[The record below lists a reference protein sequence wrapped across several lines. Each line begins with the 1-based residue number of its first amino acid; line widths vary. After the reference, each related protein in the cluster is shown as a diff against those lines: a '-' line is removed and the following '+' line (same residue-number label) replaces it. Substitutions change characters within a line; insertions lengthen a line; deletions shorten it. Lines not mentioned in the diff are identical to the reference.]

1 VPPPYAEL
9 MQLQEDWRGKSPIPG
24 ILPALVV
31 IGIGVLF
38 LLNNLNIFFLHD
50 VWRYWPAILI
60 AVGLVKM
67 VDSPSSSGLMTGGL
81 LVGLGGLFL
90 ADTLGFLNLTW
101 ASFWPL
107 VLIGAGALMLWSRL
121 ALPRVGFPN
130 IPSGARESTLNESA
144 IFGGVERKVTTD
156 DFRGGHV
163 TALFGG
169 VEIDLRGAGMRGDS
183 AVVDVNSMFGG
194 AVFKIPQ
201 NWIAVADVVAIFGG
215 MSNKSLEPN
224 ADMAGVKRL
233 YIKGAAIFGG
243 VEVKN

>member
-1 VPPPYAEL
+1 
-9 MQLQEDWRGKSPIPG
+9 MQTHEDWRGKSPIPG

-38 LLNNLNIFFLHD
+38 LLNNLNIFFLRD
-50 VWRYWPAILI
+50 VWRYWPGILI

-67 VDSPSSSGLMTGGL
+67 VDSPSPSGLTTGGL
-81 LVGLGGLFL
+81 LVGIGALFL

-121 ALPRVGFPN
+121 ALPRIGFPN
-130 IPSGARESTLNESA
+130 IPPGGRESTLNESA
-144 IFGGVERKVTTD
+144 IFGGVERKVSTD

-163 TALFGG
+163 TAIFGG
-169 VEIDLRGAGMRGDS
+169 VEIDLRRAGMRGDS

-194 AVFKIPQ
+194 VVFKIPQ
-201 NWIAVADVVAIFGG
+201 NWIAVAEVVAIFGG
-215 MSNKSLEPN
+215 LSNKGLEPS
-224 ADMAGVKRL
+224 ADVPGVKRL

>member
-1 VPPPYAEL
+1 
-9 MQLQEDWRGKSPIPG
+9 MQTHEDWRGKSPIPG

-38 LLNNLNIFFLHD
+38 LLNNLNIFFMHD
-50 VWRYWPAILI
+50 IWRYWPAILI

-67 VDSPSSSGLMTGGL
+67 VDSPSQSGLMTGGL
-81 LVGLGGLFL
+81 LVGIGGLFL

-121 ALPRVGFPN
+121 APPHAGLPNV
-130 IPSGARESTLNESA
+130 PSGAHEGTLNECA

-156 DFRGGHV
+156 DFRGGQCSAMFGGVGIDLRHAGIRGDAAV
-163 TALFGG
+163 VDVSSMFGG
-169 VEIDLRGAGMRGDS
+169 VE
-183 AVVDVNSMFGG
+183 
-194 AVFKIPQ
+194 FKVPQ
-201 NWIAVADVVAIFGG
+201 NWIVIGQVVAIFGG
-215 MSNKSLEPN
+215 FGNKTVQPS
-224 ADMAGVKRL
+224 ADMPGVKRL
-233 YIKGAAIFGG
+233 YIKGSAIFGG